1 MSTAG
6 RPLDEVPTREL
17 ELLLASARD
26 QYATAV
32 NNWQCAVESD
42 DPLAHTLPL
51 AGAVDAADRRAV
63 RILKE
68 LARRQQGAAA

>member
-32 NNWQCAVESD
+32 NNWQRAVESE
-42 DPLAHTLPL
+42 DPLALTLPL
-51 AGAVDAADRRAV
+51 AGALSL
-63 RILKE
+63 IHI
-68 LARRQQGAAA
+68 

>member
-42 DPLAHTLPL
+42 EPLAHTLPL
-51 AGAVDAADRRAV
+51 AGAVDAADRRAA

>member
-42 DPLAHTLPL
+42 KPLAHTLPL

>member
-1 MSTAG
+1 MNDPG
-6 RPLDEVPTREL
+6 RPLDEVSTREL

-32 NNWQCAVESD
+32 NNWQRAVESD
-42 DPLAHTLPL
+42 EPLALTLPL
-51 AGAVDAADRRAV
+51 AGSVDAADRRAV

>member
-1 MSTAG
+1 MNVPG

-32 NNWQCAVESD
+32 NNWQRAVESD
-42 DPLAHTLPL
+42 VPVTETLPL

>member
-1 MSTAG
+1 MSG
-6 RPLDEVPTREL
+6 LDEIPTREL

-32 NNWQCAVESD
+32 NNWQRAVESD
-42 DPLAHTLPL
+42 ASLANTLPL
-51 AGAVDAADRRAV
+51 AGAVDAAARRAV

-68 LARRQQGAAA
+68 LARRQQDAAA

>member
-42 DPLAHTLPL
+42 KPLASTLPL

>member
-32 NNWQCAVESD
+32 NNWQRAVESE
-42 DPLAHTLPL
+42 DPLALTLPL
-51 AGAVDAADRRAV
+51 ACAVDAADRRAV
-63 RILKE
+63 RILRE
-68 LARRQQGAAA
+68 LARRQQDAAA

>member
-32 NNWQCAVESD
+32 NNWQRAVESE
-42 DPLAHTLPL
+42 DPLALTLPL

-68 LARRQQGAAA
+68 LARRQQDAAA

>member
-42 DPLAHTLPL
+42 EPLAHTLPL

>member
-42 DPLAHTLPL
+42 EPLASTLPL

>member
-1 MSTAG
+1 MNTPG

-42 DPLAHTLPL
+42 EPLAHTLPL

>member
-1 MSTAG
+1 MNAPG
-6 RPLDEVPTREL
+6 RPLDEVSTREL

-32 NNWQCAVESD
+32 SSWQRAVESD
-42 DPLAHTLPL
+42 EPLALTLPL
-51 AGAVDAADRRAV
+51 AGACDAADRRVV

>member
-1 MSTAG
+1 MNTAG
-6 RPLDEVPTREL
+6 RPLDEVSTREL

-32 NNWQCAVESD
+32 NNWQRAVESE
-42 DPLAHTLPL
+42 DPLSLTLPL

-63 RILKE
+63 RILRE
-68 LARRQQGAAA
+68 LARRQQDAAA

>member
-6 RPLDEVPTREL
+6 RPMDEVPTREL

-42 DPLAHTLPL
+42 EPLANTLPL